1 MNMAKTKS
9 ELPPDQWAAV
19 ELTLDALEPFY
30 NLRKTM
36 PLQYVTAFLLVA
48 MEENQNV
55 TEYAKRARTSQSL
68 MTRHLADIGMINRYH
83 KPGFGLVEMYADLM
97 DRRNKL
103 VRLTA
108 KGKAIVGKMCEAFK

>member
-1 MNMAKTKS
+1 MTQTKS
-9 ELPPDQWAAV
+9 ELSPDQWAAS
-19 ELTLDALEPFY
+19 ENTLNALEPFY
-30 NLRKTM
+30 KLRKTM

-48 MEENQNV
+48 TDEHQNV

-83 KPGFGLVEMYADLM
+83 KKGFGLVETYADVR

-108 KGKAIVGKMCEAFK
+108 KGKDIVGEMCEAFK